1 MMLKKLIED
10 AGIENLPEMNV
21 ADISILGVT
30 DNSRDIQK
38 GYLFV
43 AVSGYSVDG
52 HNYIQD
58 AVRLG
63 ASAVIGELEIGD
75 LEVPYLQVNNSRKA
89 LGKIAKQ
96 FYGDPSK
103 QKIMIGIT
111 GTNGK
116 TTTSYMLHQ
125 IIKEC
130 GMSCSLIG
138 TIQHIING
146 KTIDSHNTTPSA
158 LELNSLL
165 ASSEDKVVIVE
176 VSSHAL
182 VQYRLEGI
190 EFDYGIFTNLY
201 HDHLDYHG
209 TMENYFQAKALLFE
223 KLKPNGM
230 AILNGDNFWGDKLHE
245 YLKKR
250 KVNTYVIGESK
261 YCDLKI
267 HDYDT
272 ATKPFVL
279 LNDGDEIVRIIL
291 PMPGLHN
298 LYNAAVAYAVARKL
312 KIGKEDILLALK
324 KFPGVPGR
332 FEVYKDEDGPTIV
345 IDYAHTADA
354 IFHCLQTAKECGAKR
369 IFHIFGFRGGRDKS
383 KRAEMVKVS
392 FELSDV
398 SILTMDDLNTE
409 DYLDMKATLFDLYH
423 QYIEENGL
431 VIPDRT
437 LAIQTVLKMAKKG
450 DWVIVTGKGHES
462 YKQDFSLP
470 VTSDKETILYL
481 LDKKH
486 GTI

>member
-10 AGIENLPEMNV
+10 AGIENLSEMNV

-63 ASAVIGELEIGD
+63 ASAVIGELDIGD
-75 LEVPYLQVNNSRKA
+75 LEVPYLQVNYSRKA

-125 IIKEC
+125 IIKES

-182 VQYRLEGI
+182 VQYRLEEI

-230 AILNGDNFWGDKLHE
+230 AILNGDNFWGEKLHE
-245 YLKKR
+245 YLEKR

-261 YCDLKI
+261 YCDLTI

-279 LNDGDEIVRIIL
+279 LNDGGEIVRIIL

-354 IFHCLQTAKECGAKR
+354 IFHCLQTAKELGVKR
-369 IFHIFGFRGGRDKS
+369 IFHIFGFRGGRDKN

-392 FELSDV
+392 SELSDV

-423 QYIEENGL
+423 QYIAENGL

-437 LAIQTVLKMAKKG
+437 LAIQTGLKMAKKG

>member
-10 AGIENLPEMNV
+10 AGIENLTGMNV

-63 ASAVIGELEIGD
+63 ASAVIGELDIGN

-96 FYGDPSK
+96 FYVDPSK

-125 IIKEC
+125 IIKES

-158 LELNSLL
+158 LELYSLL
-165 ASSEDKVVIVE
+165 ASSEDKIVIME

-209 TMENYFQAKALLFE
+209 TMENYFQAKTLLFE

-230 AILNGDNFWGDKLHE
+230 AILNGDNFWGEKLHE

-250 KVNTYVIGESK
+250 KVNTCVIGESK
-261 YCDLKI
+261 FCDLSI

-272 ATKPFVL
+272 ATKAFVL
-279 LNDGDEIVRIIL
+279 LNDGGEIVRIIL
-291 PMPGLHN
+291 PMPGMHN

-332 FEVYKDEDGPTIV
+332 FEVYKDEYGPTIV

-354 IFHCLQTAKECGAKR
+354 IFYCLQTAKELGVER
-369 IFHIFGFRGGRDKS
+369 IFHIFGFRGGRDKN

-392 FELSDV
+392 SELSDV

-409 DYLDMKATLFDLYH
+409 DYLDMKATLIDLYH
-423 QYIEENGL
+423 KYIAENGL